1 MAKKKKK
8 VRAKQ
13 RNKAVKKA
21 FGGNKD
27 LKKIARKALKI
38 QGEGENRTK
47 RKVTKK
53 EIKALAEAGATK
65 KQLNTFRKQIKKS
78 DKLKIGKKVDER
90 KEIKQAYQKVKKGGG
105 KKDDGI
111 YKETVVIGT
120 DLDGPTKRKNIYTEY
135 VGSKKAPLTKKAKK
149 YQEMYSGKTQ
159 ESQDYLDSLK
169 ASALER
175 MTIKPERYGRGK
187 GTPSFAEQY
196 DAGKD
201 SRRDM
206 LTALRKPLTDQLAS
220 QSGSALNMF
229 DGDSL
234 KFNSKRFKEFASA
247 GSIGDQI
254 KSKASSLGV
263 STNNRAATALGKI
276 NSGNKTDYSKK
287 FKQQLSF
294 V

>member
-8 VRAKQ
+8 NKGRAKQ
-13 RNKAVKKA
+13 RIKAISKA
-21 FGGNKD
+21 FGGNKE
-27 LKKIARKALKI
+27 LKKIARNALKI
-38 QGEGENRTK
+38 TGKGENRTG

-53 EIKALAEAGATK
+53 EMKALAAAGATK
-65 KQLNTFRKQIKKS
+65 DQLNIFRKQIKKS
-78 DKLKIGKKVDER
+78 DKLKIGKKVDQR
-90 KEIKQAYQKVKKGGG
+90 KEIKGVIRETQQDA
-105 KKDDGI
+105 GI
-111 YKETVVIGT
+111 FKNTVVIGQ
-120 DLDGPTKRKNIYTEY
+120 DVDGPGKRKNIYTEF

-159 ESQDYLDSLK
+159 ESKDYLKSLK
-169 ASALER
+169 ASALQR
-175 MTIKPERYGRGK
+175 MTINPEKYGRGT
-187 GTPSFAEQY
+187 GEPSFAEQY
-196 DAGKD
+196 DAGKK

-206 LTALRKPLTDQLAS
+206 FTALRKPLTDQLAS

-229 DGDSL
+229 TDGAIDF
-234 KFNSKRFKEFASA
+234 KPERFKAFASA

-263 STNNRAATALGKI
+263 SSNNRAATALGKI

>member
-8 VRAKQ
+8 NKGRAKQ
-13 RNKAVKKA
+13 RIKAVSKA
-21 FGGNKD
+21 FGGNKE

-38 QGEGENRTK
+38 TGKGKNRTG

-53 EIKALAEAGATK
+53 EMKALATAGATRD
-65 KQLNTFRKQIKKS
+65 QLNIFRKQIKKS
-78 DKLKIGKKVDER
+78 DKLKIGKKADQL
-90 KEIKQAYQKVKKGGG
+90 KDVKKIVNEANEDAGIFKDTAVIGENLTGPG
-105 KKDDGI
+105 KFKNI
-111 YKETVVIGT
+111 YKEF
-120 DLDGPTKRKNIYTEY
+120 
-135 VGSKKAPLTKKAKK
+135 VGSKKAPLTKKATK
-149 YQEMYSGKTQ
+149 YQDTYSGKGQ
-159 ESQDYLDSLK
+159 ESKDYLKSLK
-169 ASALER
+169 ASALQR
-175 MTIKPERYGRGK
+175 MDIKPVKYGRGK

-201 SRRDM
+201 IRRQM
-206 LTALRKPLTDQLAS
+206 LQTLRQPLTEEIAS

-229 DGDSL
+229 DGNSI
-234 KFNSKRFKEFASA
+234 KFDPKRFKEFASA

-263 STNNRAATALGKI
+263 SSNNRAATALGKI